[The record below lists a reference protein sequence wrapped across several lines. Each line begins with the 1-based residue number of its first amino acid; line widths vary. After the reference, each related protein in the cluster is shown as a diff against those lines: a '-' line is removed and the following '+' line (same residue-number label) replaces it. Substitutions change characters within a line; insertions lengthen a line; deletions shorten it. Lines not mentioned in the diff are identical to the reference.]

1 MFWSPLRMCNGFA
14 RIEHTVGR
22 RVAQILL
29 QNILSPQLCLRG
41 KWIIGQKCVFQHGC
55 ILHLEEIDEIL
66 PQIVVCR
73 PINSLPHFLR
83 KFLFVPALR
92 KLGSIWQNGRC
103 NTSQARETRN
113 LFKSY
118 QYNVGCDDL
127 MHQFWCKFIQGE
139 QIELAN
145 RDMRLPRQNSGWNS
159 TRPVFILKSCCEI

>member
-41 KWIIGQKCVFQHGC
+41 KWIIGQKCVFQPGC
-55 ILHLEEIDEIL
+55 ILHLQEIDEIL

-73 PINSLPHFLR
+73 PINSQPHFLR

-103 NTSQARETRN
+103 NTSHIRETGN
-113 LFKSY
+113 LFLCFFRPRWRS
-118 QYNVGCDDL
+118 L
-127 MHQFWCKFIQGE
+127 MVMILMPRFWCKFIQGK

-145 RDMRLPRQNSGWNS
+145 REMGLPGHHSGWKFNL
-159 TRPVFILKSCCEI
+159 RFLVKA